1 MQQEIEQLKE
11 SLKQNQIIN
20 ALEKSFYATSGK
32 AGKDEDGYSY
42 FDLISDRAI
51 NYILL
56 DEHDK
61 FIIIDPH
68 GKTPLKIL
76 MAWNQ
81 NLNFAIAFLSTATQ
95 NPQVWTAVDKNEN

>member
-42 FDLISDRAI
+42 FDLVRDQAI
-51 NYILL
+51 NYIVL
-56 DEHDK
+56 DEHNK
-61 FIIIDPH
+61 FIVIDPRD
-68 GKTPLKIL
+68 KTPLKIL
-76 MAWNQ
+76 MAYQESKSQLCERIFIHSKAN
-81 NLNFAIAFLSTATQ
+81 
-95 NPQVWTAVDKNEN
+95 VH